1 MRRRR
6 SRRGHAHAPT
16 ELELMPLLNV
26 FIAIIPLLLLSA
38 AFIQV
43 SVIQA
48 TLPGDASAAAA
59 PNEDMAL
66 DLAVYIRHDVYVVT
80 GRGIETQS
88 VARNADSHD
97 AVRTELTE
105 MLRAIASAHPD
116 TRELRIVS
124 EPKTKYEEIIE
135 VMDIAR
141 GAGLPETSLTDVETS

>member
-6 SRRGHAHAPT
+6 RRHGRSHAPT

-59 PNEDMAL
+59 PNEDTAI
-66 DLAVYIRHDVYVVT
+66 DLAVFIRQDSYVVT
-80 GRGIETQS
+80 GRGLDTQS
-88 VARNADSHD
+88 VARDTESPD

-105 MLRAIASAHPD
+105 MLRAIAAAHPD
-116 TRELRIVS
+116 TREVRIVS
-124 EPKTKYEEIIE
+124 EPKTRYEEIID

-141 GAGLPETSLTDVETS
+141 SAGLPETSLTDVETS